1 MADISRG
8 LKAYSFKD
16 VNKFE
21 IKKIDEIWN
30 IIDMD
35 FSKLRTTYLF
45 NNYGPIFS
53 SLSDKLGKLN
63 NIKTDIV
70 LNASLDR
77 EKAAQVRYELIN
89 KIKNGKLDNDTAYII
104 DNEGHL
110 IQLVKNF
117 KDKNV
122 GFFYRDGFWIMLP
135 RKTDMKSEEIQ
146 KLNKL
151 NYSQIDLNKKYNIK
165 FKDKILGFGW
175 SYNFNNKGSWSEGEN
190 SFLL

>member
-1 MADISRG
+1 M
-8 LKAYSFKD
+8 
-16 VNKFE
+16 
-21 IKKIDEIWN
+21 
-30 IIDMD
+30 
-35 FSKLRTTYLF
+35 RTLFF

-89 KIKNGKLDNDTAYII
+89 KIKNGKLENDTAYII

-122 GFFYRDGFWIMLP
+122 GFS
-135 RKTDMKSEEIQ
+135 TEI
-146 KLNKL
+146 
-151 NYSQIDLNKKYNIK
+151 I
-165 FKDKILGFGW
+165 FG
-175 SYNFNNKGSWSEGEN
+175 
-190 SFLL
+190 

>member
-53 SLSDKLGKLN
+53 SMSDKLGKLN

-70 LNASLDR
+70 LNASLD
-77 EKAAQVRYELIN
+77 ELTQVRYELIN

-104 DNEGHL
+104 DNED
-110 IQLVKNF
+110 I
-117 KDKNV
+117 
-122 GFFYRDGFWIMLP
+122 
-135 RKTDMKSEEIQ
+135 
-146 KLNKL
+146 
-151 NYSQIDLNKKYNIK
+151 
-165 FKDKILGFGW
+165 
-175 SYNFNNKGSWSEGEN
+175 SYNW
-190 SFLL
+190 